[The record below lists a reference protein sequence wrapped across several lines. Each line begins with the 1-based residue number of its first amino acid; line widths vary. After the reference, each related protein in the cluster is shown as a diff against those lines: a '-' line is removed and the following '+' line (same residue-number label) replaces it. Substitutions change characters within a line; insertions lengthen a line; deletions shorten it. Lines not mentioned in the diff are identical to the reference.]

1 MQLSYIEDSR
11 YTSTHSM
18 KDRKDGKMVQDDV
31 RIQFAEHIRVSL
43 ATAAFMLM
51 RRMRGIY
58 KGYLLKT
65 SESFRMKHWNK
76 NTKIYQ
82 DSNTREELV
91 RLDGTYAILTTL
103 YVVLERAKRENPT
116 FIIHLLMRSSAKMPI
131 LLSLVHGISLEC
143 TLEHRYSFGRYL
155 AFHHLALRN
164 ISVFN
169 DACPIHVYPSLL
181 RSVEFALSGEG
192 IDLHTMK
199 GAAQHPKWELGSVCS
214 GIFQLLSYEQTEIGE
229 CMLVPDTTTEM
240 GCRVLS
246 YTEFRRKYEKD
257 RSFRKV
263 FSRISMSCKALHT
276 EKSIGLYCKD
286 GNDSIVL
293 SNEHRGRVVWLHNE
307 LCILVK
313 QLDRNLSLRSRDLT
327 TRDQESLYELIES
340 LIAEQEVQD
349 VMRGY
354 QRKLMCDSVFC
365 EWCT

>member
-11 YTSTHSM
+11 YTSTHST

-43 ATAAFMLM
+43 VTAAFMLM

-65 SESFRMKHWNK
+65 SESFRMEHWNK

-103 YVVLERAKRENPT
+103 Y
-116 FIIHLLMRSSAKMPI
+116 
-131 LLSLVHGISLEC
+131 
-143 TLEHRYSFGRYL
+143 SFGRYL
-155 AFHHLALRN
+155 AFHHLAVRN

-192 IDLHTMK
+192 IDLGKMK

-257 RSFRKV
+257 RGFRKV
-263 FSRISMSCKALHT
+263 FSRISMSCKALHS

-354 QRKLMCDSVFC
+354 QRKLMCDSIFC
-365 EWCT
+365 NWCTLLFERVVFECEAREFHSTLLPPESHLKINAQMQTRS